1 MEIDVKLPELGENI
15 ESGSIASILVAVGE
29 HVEKDDPILELET
42 DKAVVEVPSTHSG
55 LITNIHINTGDTLN
69 VGDTI
74 LNIDSSKTIEAE
86 SDNNNND
93 SLSNKETVNGEHVLD
108 TVALPQVS
116 EKTPDKH
123 LQESQ
128 PPEKTPS
135 EDPATIITKGTDFK
149 AIPATPTVRRL
160 AREIGVDIESIKG
173 SGPKGRIMADDVKNT
188 AKNLLQN
195 SSTSSSFLN
204 HLPQIQLPDFSKWG
218 SVDRTPMN
226 PVRRK
231 TAEHLTNVWNSVP
244 MVTQQAK
251 ADITDIENYRKKH
264 NTKTQNPE
272 NKITLTAILTKIV
285 ATALKVFPQFNA
297 SVDTQANEI
306 ILKSYY
312 RIGIAVDTERGLL
325 VPIIPDADKKNIIQI
340 AKDLTSIS
348 IRARERKLSSDEM
361 AGGTFSISNL
371 GSIGGSHF
379 TPIVNSP
386 EVAILG
392 VSRAENEPVWLDESF
407 VPRLRLPLSLTYDHR
422 VIDGADGMRFLRW
435 VVEAIEQ
442 PLILSMEG

>member
-128 PPEKTPS
+128 PPEKIPS
-135 EDPATIITKGTDFK
+135 GDPATIITKGTDFK

-160 AREIGVDIESIKG
+160 AREIGVDIESIIG

-195 SSTSSSFLN
+195 SSNNSSFLN

-218 SVDRTPMN
+218 SVDHTPMN

-371 GSIGGSHF
+371 GSIG
-379 TPIVNSP
+379 V
-386 EVAILG
+386 
-392 VSRAENEPVWLDESF
+392 
-407 VPRLRLPLSLTYDHR
+407 
-422 VIDGADGMRFLRW
+422 
-435 VVEAIEQ
+435 
-442 PLILSMEG
+442 